1 MTQTSHLL
9 LDLHSSVKHQ
19 SCQRSTCASRRLKRM
34 KSLWRWAFQEEWKPF
49 KNTTRLRFRSQ
60 KKNKTFLS
68 YCCVSGSSFCGRG
81 SLKCVP
87 DQWCNFCRTWWE
99 NMRSWTRSNREASP
113 CLSLPTATLWNLCLV
128 FTQFLWICIS
138 FFCLVR
144 RKWGGNFQK
153 VTPRSLP
160 ENWAGSCG
168 HQRSSVTL
176 RLSSVRLTGTR
187 ISSSGRPPS
196 RSMDRH

>member
-113 CLSLPTATLWNLCLV
+113 CLSSPTATLWNLCLV
-128 FTQFLWICIS
+128 LYTIPLNLHFFFL
-138 FFCLVR
+138 FGQAEMR
-144 RKWGGNFQK
+144 RKF
-153 VTPRSLP
+153 P
-160 ENWAGSCG
+160 ESDSEVVARKLGRVL
-168 HQRSSVTL
+168 RSSEVIRDTQALL
-176 RLSSVRLTGTR
+176 RQAH
-187 ISSSGRPPS
+187 
-196 RSMDRH
+196 RHTDKLLGASAI